1 MQTPLR
7 ISFRDLQSTELQS
20 TRALESRIRDHLMR
34 LERFHPPILQCHV
47 IIDGSA
53 PRSTKVAAVEITIE
67 LKVSGCEISVRR
79 APSPADDDL
88 YIALRDAFDA
98 AKRLLRDHVRACECG
113 GMRNDANQQPSSQ
126 GDTPYSAAA
135 ARS

>member
-7 ISFRDLQSTELQS
+7 ISFRELQS

-47 IIDGSA
+47 IIDASA
-53 PRSTKVAAVEITIE
+53 PHATKAAAVEITIE
-67 LKVSGCEISVRR
+67 LKVPGCEICVHR
-79 APSPADDDL
+79 APGPDQDDL

-98 AKRLLRDHVRACECG
+98 AKRLLRDHVRACECRG
-113 GMRNDANQQPSSQ
+113 IRNDSDQQSPSQS
-126 GDTPYSAAA
+126 DTAYSAAT
-135 ARS
+135 ARI